1 MIVRRVPPY
10 PIDIKYDVPMANTNY
25 LFTIENAPKTIE
37 ASVTIMS
44 DENSQ
49 ITYTLTG
56 DFVKYDH
63 DYAVNIYEE
72 NEDEEHHIVVQDIL
86 NVIRPYVDV
95 RQLVSTA
102 SEIKEYEDYELLART
117 IINSII
123 GPQGF
128 MFEKNLLE
136 VVGQGNDY
144 LPLWNLAYK
153 ILQVYENSELV
164 YDSTQNPTYIKGDY
178 IYGITQDRSAIY
190 KDFVGNSH
198 GYVNNDSYN
207 RAEKKPLRLPRGA
220 SDSFNQFSSL
230 DTPELS
236 IGQTSVMFPEGWD
249 YVVIYETGH
258 RVIPNDIRDA
268 TVRLIDD
275 IKCGKLEYYK
285 RSIDEYQTDQF
296 TITWDDRHLDGTG
309 NLFVDK
315 ALEKYTTNIRKPWVI

>member
-1 MIVRRVPPY
+1 MIIRRVPPY
-10 PIDIKYDVPMANTNY
+10 PIDIKYDVPMANTEY
-25 LFTIENAPKTIE
+25 FFTIENAPKTVE
-37 ASVTIMS
+37 AQVTLMS

-56 DFVKYDH
+56 DFIKYDH
-63 DYAVNIYEE
+63 DYAVNVYEI
-72 NEDEEHHIVVQDIL
+72 NSDAEEHVVVQDIL
-86 NVIRPYVDV
+86 NIIRPYVDV

-117 IINSII
+117 IINSIV

-128 MFEKNLLE
+128 LFEKNLLE

-153 ILQVYENSELV
+153 VLQVYENSELV
-164 YDSTQNPTYIKGDY
+164 FDASQNPTYVKGDFY
-178 IYGITQDRSAIY
+178 YGITQDRTAIY
-190 KDFVGNSH
+190 KDFVGNTT
-198 GYVNNDSYN
+198 GYQNGSAYN
-207 RAEKKPLRLPRGA
+207 RSEKRPTRLRRAA

-236 IGQTSVMFPEGWD
+236 MGQTAVMFPEGFD
-249 YVVIYETGH
+249 YVIIYETGH

-268 TVRLIDD
+268 TIRLIDD

-285 RSIDEYQTDQF
+285 RSIDSYQTDQF
-296 TITWDDRHLDGTG
+296 TITWDQRHLDGTG

-315 ALEKYTTNIRKPWVI
+315 ALEKYTTSIRKPWVI